1 MKHPPP
7 KNYSNILDQ
16 SCKGLFIINVPP
28 PCRQT
33 RVIKTEKQYGI
44 RTNTWK
50 SLKRFRKKER
60 LSQKHL
66 ADLLGYDQRKVS
78 RLERDESEF
87 NANILNTLNESYS
100 INADWLLYG
109 KGQMYAVEQPSEG
122 EMQAEIEKLKAELAS
137 AKKENEYLQ
146 QTVDAQK
153 MALEFARRELNN

>member
-1 MKHPPP
+1 MCTQKSLLLINHPPVGKPGLTKP
-7 KNYSNILDQ
+7 KNHMELE
-16 SCKGLFIINVPP
+16 
-28 PCRQT
+28 QT
-33 RVIKTEKQYGI
+33 PGSR
-44 RTNTWK
+44 
-50 SLKRFRKKER
+50 LKDFRKKER

-87 NANILNTLNESYS
+87 SANILNTLNESYS